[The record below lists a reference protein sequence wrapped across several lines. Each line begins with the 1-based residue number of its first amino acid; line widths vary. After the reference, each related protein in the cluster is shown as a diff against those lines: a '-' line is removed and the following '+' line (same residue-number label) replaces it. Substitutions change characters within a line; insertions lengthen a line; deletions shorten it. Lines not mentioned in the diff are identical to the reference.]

1 MSVGAL
7 RNRSF
12 ASTTFTSSH
21 FALIK
26 LSHMR
31 GCCFPKR
38 DLLQA
43 LIATFLSQ
51 AGHDGTSGTFLP
63 SSVSLC
69 WFCGSWAWTLS
80 HLWVLSNALERA
92 IHFALCSSCP
102 LRYQMVIKRL
112 CMNNARESLFFL
124 ARSSGLIASTLVG
137 GSSSS
142 AVLAQCDSR
151 LLLVFEVCSSKSFP
165 YSSVL

>member
-7 RNRSF
+7 RNCSF

-102 LRYQMVIKRL
+102 LRYQGQAVVYDQCKRVP
-112 CMNNARESLFFL
+112 FFL
-124 ARSSGLIASTLVG
+124 AWSSGLIASTLVG